1 MSHPQESHVPAPSGG
16 SHEAPHDAEHFHCHT
31 RLYVGVGVALLI
43 CTGLTVGISYIH
55 FGSEAM
61 NIFMGL
67 LLATFKAALVAAIFM
82 HLKGER
88 KDIFRFMI
96 PTMIFLFA
104 LIGLC
109 ILAIKDHIHF

>member
-1 MSHPQESHVPAPSGG
+1 MSHPQESHAPAPSGG
-16 SHEAPHDAEHFHCHT
+16 SPEVPHDAEHFHCHT
-31 RLYVGVGVALLI
+31 KLYLGVGGALFA
-43 CTGLTVGISYIH
+43 CTALTVGLSYIH
-55 FGSEAM
+55 FGTESM

-67 LLATFKAALVAAIFM
+67 LLATFKASLVAAIFM

-96 PTMIFLFA
+96 PTMIFLIA

-109 ILAIKDHIHF
+109 VLAINDHIHF